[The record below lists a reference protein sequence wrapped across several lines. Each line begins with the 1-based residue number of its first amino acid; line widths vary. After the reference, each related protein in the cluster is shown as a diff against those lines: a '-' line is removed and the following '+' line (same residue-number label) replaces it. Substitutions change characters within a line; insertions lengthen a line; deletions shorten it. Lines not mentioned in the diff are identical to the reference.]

1 MNTPADTPADTPV
14 RIAVLGSGTSSG
26 VPTIGCSCEVCRS
39 ADPRDK
45 RLRPSIL
52 IQFGGYNVVVDT
64 SPDFRAQVLR
74 QGLKKLDAILYTHA
88 HADHILGL
96 DDVRPFNFHQKALIP
111 IYATQE
117 TLDVIQRVFRYA
129 FDSEPT
135 QSSTPKLDMRVL
147 DGAPF
152 ELFGMEFTP
161 IRLCHGQ
168 GAVFGYRFGRAAYL
182 TDHSEIPP
190 ESRAKLTG
198 LDVLFL
204 DALRHRPHPTHT
216 TVEQAVRLVD
226 ELQPRRAF
234 FTHMCHELL
243 HERTEAMLP
252 PHIRLAYDGLE
263 IEVA

>member
-1 MNTPADTPADTPV
+1 METPNI
-14 RIAVLGSGTSSG
+14 RITVLGSGTSSG
-26 VPTIGCSCEVCRS
+26 VPTIGCLCEVCRS
-39 ADPRDK
+39 TDPRDK

-52 IQFGGYNVVVDT
+52 IQFSGYNVVVDT

-74 QGLKKLDAILYTHA
+74 QSLEKLDAIVYTHA

-96 DDVRPFNFHQKALIP
+96 DDVRPFNFRQKALIP
-111 IYATQE
+111 LYATQE

-135 QSSTPKLDMRVL
+135 QSSVPKLDLRVL

-152 ELFGMEFTP
+152 ELFGVEFIP
-161 IRLCHGQ
+161 IPLCHGR
-168 GAVFGYRFGRAAYL
+168 GTVFGYRFGRAAYL

-190 ESRAKLTG
+190 ESRKRLCG

-216 TVEQAVRLVD
+216 TVEQAVQLVE
-226 ELQPRRAF
+226 ELRPRRAF
-234 FTHMCHELL
+234 FTHMCHDLPHEL
-243 HERTEAMLP
+243 TEATLP

-263 IEVA
+263 IEVAPEAA